1 MRVEAECRRPRRAGL
16 LARRKGNADW
26 CEASTA
32 REAIRR
38 ATLLPPRRPPKWLGE
53 AAADAERQIM
63 TAPHEPLP
71 VDEREPA
78 PEA

>member
-1 MRVEAECRRPRRAGL
+1 MRGVRRGSGWIWFW

-26 CEASTA
+26 YEASTT

-38 ATLLPPRRPPKWLGE
+38 ATLLAPRRPPKWLGE
-53 AAADAERQIM
+53 AAAEAERQIM
-63 TAPHEPLP
+63 TGPHERPP
-71 VDEREPA
+71 FDEHEPA